1 MHWIYLFHT
10 PLLIIFCSLENILM
24 LSKTDMSYILIVNII
39 VNMLY
44 TITSGVKQDLI
55 SFFFI

>member
-1 MHWIYLFHT
+1 
-10 PLLIIFCSLENILM
+10 M

-55 SFFFI
+55 SFFL

>member
-1 MHWIYLFHT
+1 
-10 PLLIIFCSLENILM
+10 M

-55 SFFFI
+55 RFFFLNNKLLAGIGK

>member
-1 MHWIYLFHT
+1 
-10 PLLIIFCSLENILM
+10 M

-55 SFFFI
+55 SFFFYNKLLAGIDK